1 MINPAYLPPQW
12 MQSALCAQIDTEI
25 FYPDRGDSASADMAR
40 KICRMCD
47 VKKQCLQYAVDNNER
62 HGIWGGTIE
71 RERRPMLKIKNIA
84 C

>member
-25 FYPDRGDSASADMAR
+25 FYPEQGDPASADMAR
-40 KICRMCD
+40 RVCNMCD

-71 RERRPMLKIKNIA
+71 RERRHLFKIKGVA